1 MSAAAQA
8 AGAESRSM
16 DAGPGTGRS
25 ELMNSL
31 RRQRGVTR
39 HRAGGRHDHHRDP
52 VAVAISS
59 YRAYVIRS
67 QRSDA
72 KDALLA
78 LANQQEN
85 HYLQC
90 NTFATA
96 IDAATS
102 CADGKL
108 QGTSLSRNG
117 WYSLAISAANA
128 TTFTVTATAVIGA
141 DQYQD
146 IPCRVFIVDQA
157 GVRTAADSGGVRQ
170 HRRVLALSGAPRR

>member
-1 MSAAAQA
+1 
-8 AGAESRSM
+8 
-16 DAGPGTGRS
+16 
-25 ELMNSL
+25 MNSL

-39 HRAGGRHDHHRDP
+39 IELVIVMIIIGFLA
-52 VAVAISS
+52 AVAISS

-78 LANQQEN
+78 LANQQEK
-85 HYLQC
+85 HYLLC
-90 NTFATA
+90 NTFASA

-102 CADGKL
+102 CAEGRL
-108 QGTSLSRNG
+108 QGASLSRNG

-128 TTFTVTATAVIGA
+128 TTFTVTATAVIGE

-146 IPCRVFIVDQA
+146 RACRVFIVDQA
-157 GVRTAADSGGVRQ
+157 GVRTAADSGGADNTDECWR
-170 HRRVLALSGAPRR
+170 

>member
-1 MSAAAQA
+1 
-8 AGAESRSM
+8 
-16 DAGPGTGRS
+16 
-25 ELMNSL
+25 MNSL
-31 RRQRGVTR
+31 RRQRGVTGIELVVVMIIIVIL
-39 HRAGGRHDHHRDP
+39 A
-52 VAVAISS
+52 AVAISS

-78 LANQQEN
+78 LANQQEK

-128 TTFTVTATAVIGA
+128 TTFTVTATAVIGE

-146 IPCRVFIVDQA
+146 SACRVFIVDQA
-157 GVRTAADSGGVRQ
+157 GVRTAADSGGSDNTDECWR
-170 HRRVLALSGAPRR
+170 

>member
-1 MSAAAQA
+1 
-8 AGAESRSM
+8 
-16 DAGPGTGRS
+16 
-25 ELMNSL
+25 MNSL
-31 RRQRGVTR
+31 RRQGGVTR
-39 HRAGGRHDHHRDP
+39 IELVVVMIIIVILA
-52 VAVAISS
+52 AFAISS

-90 NTFATA
+90 NKFATV

-108 QGTSLSRNG
+108 RGTSLSRNG
-117 WYSLAISAANA
+117 WYRLAISAAGA
-128 TTFTVTATAVIGA
+128 TTFTVSATAVNGE

-146 IPCRVFIVDQA
+146 TPCRTFMVDQA
-157 GVRTAADSGGVRQ
+157 GVRTAADSGGAENTDECWR
-170 HRRVLALSGAPRR
+170 

>member
-1 MSAAAQA
+1 
-8 AGAESRSM
+8 
-16 DAGPGTGRS
+16 
-25 ELMNSL
+25 MNSL

-39 HRAGGRHDHHRDP
+39 IELVVVMIIIGILA
-52 VAVAISS
+52 AVAISS

-67 QRSDA
+67 RRSDA

-96 IDAATS
+96 IGAVTS

-146 IPCRVFIVDQA
+146 IPCRMFIVDQA
-157 GVRTAADSGGVRQ
+157 GVRTAADSGGADNTDECWR
-170 HRRVLALSGAPRR
+170 